1 MLRATVRSWGERQCG
16 PAGLCLCW
24 GQGWGPGVSWAH
36 SLLASLK
43 HKSGN
48 EGTGGRGVAAAV
60 RCLGHLGLS
69 ERGRMGGSGLVPSL
83 VGWLV
88 AGASSWQCIY

>member
-1 MLRATVRSWGERQCG
+1 MRAQE
-16 PAGLCLCW
+16 
-24 GQGWGPGVSWAH
+24 
-36 SLLASLK
+36 
-43 HKSGN
+43 
-48 EGTGGRGVAAAV
+48 EGGITAVV